1 MAAIPIIAAHLPH
14 VEAVG
19 NALGTPDG
27 GRASAFRAVR
37 LAGAVVNGHVLPIV
51 EAGNVALV
59 GWGLEWRR
67 RDVEV
72 VHIFVG
78 HGLNEVV

>member
-27 GRASAFRAVR
+27 GRASTFRAVR

-51 EAGNVALV
+51 EAGNVALD
-59 GWGLEWRR
+59 WGLVRR
-67 RDVEV
+67 GRDVQIV
-72 VHIFVG
+72 YILLGCGF
-78 HGLNEVV
+78 NEVV